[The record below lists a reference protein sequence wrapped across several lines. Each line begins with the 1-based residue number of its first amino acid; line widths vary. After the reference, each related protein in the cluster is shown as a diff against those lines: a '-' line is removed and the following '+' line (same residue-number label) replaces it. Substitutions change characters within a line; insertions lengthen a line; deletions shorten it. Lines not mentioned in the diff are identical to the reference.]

1 MHRVLRRLALI
12 PLLCLASASAA
23 GVGTADLLIIPTPA
37 SAAEMSMGA
46 AGRALVRGPAAA
58 LGNAA
63 GLGSG
68 FSAAGGRWNLQTT
81 SVSVSGAFGVGTG
94 THLGLGLRYLG
105 RGGLV
110 ERDRYGTETGEYS
123 YGSGTAGGGLS
134 WGLAEGLSVGGSLA
148 AAWEKIDNESGTG
161 LAAGIGLQVEPMD
174 DLATGVLLDGLGQ
187 APSWS
192 GVHKDMPTTLW
203 LGSSY
208 SVSEMLTGFGG
219 ARIGFSTACS
229 YGGGVKALF
238 QGLTAS
244 VGYDLSEEAEMQ
256 GAFGGVGYVYRTS
269 ETYLVEVAFSQRSE
283 LSWPVMAG
291 LSVWF

>member
-1 MHRVLRRLALI
+1 M
-12 PLLCLASASAA
+12 ASISTA
-23 GVGTADLLIIPTPA
+23 GVGTADLLLIPTPA

-46 AGRALVRGPAAA
+46 AGRALVYGPAAA
-58 LGNAA
+58 LGNLA
-63 GLGSG
+63 GLGNG

-81 SVSVSGAFGVGTG
+81 SVSVSGAFGVGPG

-110 ERDRYGTETGEYS
+110 ERDRHGTETGEYS
-123 YGSGTAGGGLS
+123 YGSGTAGAGLA
-134 WGLAEGLSVGGSLA
+134 WALAEGLSVGGSLA
-148 AAWEKIDNESGTG
+148 AAWEKVDDQGGTG
-161 LAAGIGLQVEPMD
+161 ITTGLGIRATPLDNLVAG
-174 DLATGVLLDGLGQ
+174 ALLDGLGQ
-187 APSWS
+187 APSWG

-208 SVSEMLTGFGG
+208 SASEMLGGFGG
-219 ARIGFSTACS
+219 ARIGLSTACS
-229 YGGGVKALF
+229 YGGGLKAIF
-238 QGLTAS
+238 RGLSVS
-244 VGYDLSEEAEMQ
+244 VGYDLSEEEEME
-256 GAFGGVGYVYRTS
+256 GVFGGVGYVYRTS